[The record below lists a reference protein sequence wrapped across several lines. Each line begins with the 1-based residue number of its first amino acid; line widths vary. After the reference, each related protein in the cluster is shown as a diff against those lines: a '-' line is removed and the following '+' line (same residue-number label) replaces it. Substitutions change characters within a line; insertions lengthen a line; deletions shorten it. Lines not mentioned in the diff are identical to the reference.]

1 MMNSRT
7 TTLNDPRPGKHQPT
21 KIRRRQIIDAARK
34 LIVAEGSE
42 NITIKGLAREVGLS
56 EAAIYRHFN
65 EKRDILLLLVDDI
78 GDDLLADIEL
88 AGNKK
93 SSVVHR
99 LNRIA
104 ARQISAIAQRQG
116 ISFQIIAEIIS
127 LGDKDLNARMAGNIA
142 IFINRLQ
149 TLLEEGVKNNELRKD
164 LDITATAISMFGM
177 VQGAVTLW
185 ALNNYQF
192 DLKRKYS
199 NMWSHFRQFIVNP
212 E

>member
-1 MMNSRT
+1 MKTESEI
-7 TTLNDPRPGKHQPT
+7 LNDSPRKKHQPS

-65 EKRDILLLLVDDI
+65 EKRDILLFLIDDI

-88 AGNKK
+88 AGSKK
-93 SSVVHR
+93 TSVVYR
-99 LNRIA
+99 LNRIVT
-104 ARQISAIAQRQG
+104 RQISAIAQRQS

-127 LGDKDLNARMAGNIA
+127 LGNKDLNARMAGNIA
-142 IFINRLQ
+142 IYINRLQ
-149 TLLEEGVKNNELRKD
+149 TILEEGVKNNELRKD
-164 LDITATAISMFGM
+164 LDITATATSMFGM

-185 ALNNYQF
+185 ALNNCQF
-192 DLKRKYS
+192 DLKRKYN
-199 NMWSHFRQFIVNP
+199 NMWSNFRQFIVNP